1 MAQSL
6 ACKSH
11 ECPQCELRLQHL
23 DMVVRVRY
31 GPKLDFA
38 KSASFP
44 ILQFLKGADRE
55 AFVASAAAV

>member
-1 MAQSL
+1 MSVLGSKQTL
-6 ACKSH
+6 AISTFNVGC
-11 ECPQCELRLQHL
+11 
-23 DMVVRVRY
+23 
-31 GPKLDFA
+31 GPELDFA

>member
-31 GPKLDFA
+31 GPFVTKLLSQIGSFA
-38 KSASFP
+38 VMRLTAGMS
-44 ILQFLKGADRE
+44 
-55 AFVASAAAV
+55 